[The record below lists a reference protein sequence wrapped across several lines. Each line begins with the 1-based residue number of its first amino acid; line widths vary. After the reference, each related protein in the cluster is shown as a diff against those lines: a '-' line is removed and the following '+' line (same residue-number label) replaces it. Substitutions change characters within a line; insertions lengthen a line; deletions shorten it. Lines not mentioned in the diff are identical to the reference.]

1 MITNEGWGKFPKGE
15 IHYSY
20 HTGKKRTEK
29 RKISGTYLRE
39 TNRVRSSKVVKTKL
53 PVLKHCHITSA
64 ALLIRPCVSLQQF
77 TLPGPGGEIVAIR
90 ERKGISFSVTWLGIF
105 SSGNPAEGMGFSLL
119 WSSRQTSSGSP
130 VEGTFP
136 LTRLLRT

>member
-1 MITNEGWGKFPKGE
+1 MEAGGNFQKEKSI
-15 IHYSY
+15 IHIIQ
-20 HTGKKRTEK
+20 GKKGQKK

-53 PVLKHCHITSA
+53 PVLKHCHITSV

-77 TLPGPGGEIVAIR
+77 TLPGPEGEIVAIR
-90 ERKGISFSVTWLGIF
+90 ERKGIPFSVTWLGIF
-105 SSGNPAEGMGFSLL
+105 SSGSPAEGMGFSLL